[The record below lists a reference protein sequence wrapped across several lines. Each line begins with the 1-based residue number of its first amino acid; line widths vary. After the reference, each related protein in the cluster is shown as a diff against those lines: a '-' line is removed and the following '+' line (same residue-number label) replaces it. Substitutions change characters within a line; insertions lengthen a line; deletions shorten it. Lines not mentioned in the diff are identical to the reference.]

1 MNALQVETVAVLR
14 GLADVCRDG
23 QGGFRKASDCIAADP
38 ELKMLLSSFSVQ
50 TGKFASE
57 LQTQIRSISGGSVEP
72 FTGGHADWA
81 QFEPGTRSEDNHL
94 IVAACEEY
102 ADRAMAEYNKAVA
115 HDLESPAREIVQRQR
130 QEVITMHNTLRTL
143 RDQVEPGLA
152 ETARAAGESI
162 SASAGEV
169 WEDVRSKTGEFAS
182 TAGAKAEDLK
192 QKAQATAEDLKEKT
206 QKGMEATREYVRR
219 NPVPLLTGGLIL
231 GFLIGLFFYA
241 LELRNDQIRLEI
253 RRSPWR
259 RMGNR
264 LAGWIG
270 YIAGRAKSTYEDSAE
285 AMRDI
290 DLPKLTRRNWMMRKL
305 RKAM

>member
-14 GLADVCRDG
+14 GLADVCREG
-23 QGGFRKASDCIAADP
+23 QNGFREASECTSSDP

-57 LQTQIRSISGGSVEP
+57 LHTQIRSISGGAVEP
-72 FTGGHADWA
+72 PSAAHADWA
-81 QFEPGTRSEDNHL
+81 QFEPGTRREDNHL

-130 QEVITMHNTLRTL
+130 QEVITMHHSLRTL
-143 RDQVEPGLA
+143 RDRVEPGLA
-152 ETARAAGESI
+152 ESARAAGASI
-162 SASAGEV
+162 SETAGEM
-169 WEDVRSKTGEFAS
+169 WKDVQSQAEGFTSK
-182 TAGAKAEDLK
+182 AGAKAEELK
-192 QKAQATAEDLKEKT
+192 EKASATAEDLKAKSE
-206 QKGMEATREYVRR
+206 QAVEATREYVRR
-219 NPVPLLTGGLIL
+219 NPVPILTGGLIL

-241 LELRNDQIRLEI
+241 MELRNDQIRLEI

-259 RMGNR
+259 RMGNT

-270 YIAGRAKSTYEDSAE
+270 YITGRAKSQYESSAE
-285 AMRDI
+285 AVRDFEMPT
-290 DLPKLTRRNWMMRKL
+290 LRRRNWLMRKIGL
-305 RKAM
+305 